1 MVYSYTDINHMEKS
15 LLYLSQN
22 FTQSDVDDVVKFIE
36 TLNEKPTLIRKISFL
51 TVEVIQNIIHHSDK
65 NPKGETFAYFE
76 IIKDSE
82 NYIIKSGNLL
92 LKEKTEDLVKRL
104 QCVTN
109 SSEEEIKEKILNR
122 LEQES
127 FTEKGGAGIGLLAIR
142 KRVKEGMEY
151 EIEYFKDEYNFVHFE
166 IKI

>member
-1 MVYSYTDINHMEKS
+1 MEKS

-22 FTQSDVDDVVKFIE
+22 FTQSDVDDVIKFIE
-36 TLNEKPTLIRKISFL
+36 TLNEKTKLIRKISFL

-76 IIKDSE
+76 IIKDSD

-92 LKEKTEDLVKRL
+92 LKENTEELEKKL
-104 QCVTN
+104 ECVTT
-109 SSEEEIKEKILNR
+109 SSEEEIKEKILNK
-122 LEQES
+122 LGQEGLS
-127 FTEKGGAGIGLLAIR
+127 EKGGAGIGLLSIK
-142 KRVKEGMEY
+142 KRTDRGMSY
-151 EIEYFKDEYNFVHFE
+151 NIEYFREDYNFIHFE

>member
-1 MVYSYTDINHMEKS
+1 MEKS

-22 FTQSDVDDVVKFIE
+22 FTQKDVDDVVKFIE

-76 IIKDSE
+76 IIKDSD

-92 LKEKTEDLVKRL
+92 LKEKTEELEKKLEYVE
-104 QCVTN
+104 
-109 SSEEEIKEKILNR
+109 SSSHDEIKQKIMTKLDNGDF
-122 LEQES
+122 S
-127 FTEKGGAGIGLLAIR
+127 DKGGAGIGLLSIK
-142 KRVKEGMEY
+142 KRTDRGMSY
-151 EIEYFKDEYNFVHFE
+151 NIEYFKEDYNFIHFE

>member
-1 MVYSYTDINHMEKS
+1 MEKS

-22 FTQSDVDDVVKFIE
+22 FTQKDVDDVVKFIE

-76 IIKDSE
+76 IIKDSD

-92 LKEKTEDLVKRL
+92 LKEKTEELEKKLESVE
-104 QCVTN
+104 
-109 SSEEEIKEKILNR
+109 SSSHDEIKQKIMTKLDNGDF
-122 LEQES
+122 S
-127 FTEKGGAGIGLLAIR
+127 DKGGAGIGLLSIK
-142 KRVKEGMEY
+142 KRTDRGMSY
-151 EIEYFKDEYNFVHFE
+151 NIEYFKEDYNFIHFE

>member
-1 MVYSYTDINHMEKS
+1 MEKS

-22 FTQSDVDDVVKFIE
+22 FTQKDVDDVVKFIE

-65 NPKGETFAYFE
+65 TQKGETFAYFE
-76 IIKDSE
+76 IIKDSD

-92 LKEKTEDLVKRL
+92 LKENTEELEKKLESVE
-104 QCVTN
+104 
-109 SSEEEIKEKILNR
+109 SSSHDEIKQKIMTKLDNGDF
-122 LEQES
+122 S
-127 FTEKGGAGIGLLAIR
+127 DKGGAGIGLLSIK
-142 KRVKEGMEY
+142 KRTDRGMSY
-151 EIEYFKDEYNFVHFE
+151 NIEYFKEDYNFIHFE

>member
-1 MVYSYTDINHMEKS
+1 MKKS

-22 FTQSDVDDVVKFIE
+22 FTQKDVDDVVKFIE

-76 IIKDSE
+76 IIKDSD

-92 LKEKTEDLVKRL
+92 LKENTEELEKKLESVE
-104 QCVTN
+104 
-109 SSEEEIKEKILNR
+109 SSSHEEIKQKIMTKLDNGDF
-122 LEQES
+122 S
-127 FTEKGGAGIGLLAIR
+127 DKGGAGIGLLSIK
-142 KRVKEGMEY
+142 KRTDRGMSY
-151 EIEYFKDEYNFVHFE
+151 NIEYFKEDYNFIHFE

>member
-1 MVYSYTDINHMEKS
+1 MEKS

-36 TLNEKPTLIRKISFL
+36 TLNEKPKLIRKISFL

-76 IIKDSE
+76 LLKNDETYTIKT
-82 NYIIKSGNLL
+82 GNLL
-92 LKEKTEDLVKRL
+92 LKEKTEELERRL
-104 QCVTN
+104 QCVTT
-109 SSEEEIKEKILNR
+109 SSEEEIKEKILNK
-122 LEQES
+122 LGDGDFS
-127 FTEKGGAGIGLLAIR
+127 EKGGAGIGLLSIR

-151 EIEYFKDEYNFVHFE
+151 NIEYFKDDYNFIHFE